1 MTLPPFQLR
10 VARPTADLAAAVAFY
25 RDLVGLPLL
34 SSFADH
40 DGFSGAILGEPERQL
55 ELVAHDGVVPSPTS
69 EDQLVL
75 YLGSADAV
83 TRAAERIEAG
93 GHARRVPANPY
104 WVADGAAAF
113 TDPDGYWLILSPS
126 RY

>member
-1 MTLPPFQLR
+1 MSVTELR
-10 VARPTADLAAAVAFY
+10 LVVTTDDYDAAVAFY

-40 DGFSGAILGEPERQL
+40 DGFSGAILGDLARQL
-55 ELVAHDGVVPSPTS
+55 ELVAHDGVVPTPTS

-75 YLGSADAV
+75 YFGSADEVAV
-83 TRAAERIEAG
+83 LADRIEAA

-104 WVADGAAAF
+104 WVDDGAVAF

-126 RY
+126 RV

>member
-1 MTLPPFQLR
+1 MQVR
-10 VARPTADLAAAVAFY
+10 IARPTADLDAAVAFY

-40 DGFSGAILGEPERQL
+40 AGFSGAILGEPGRQL

-75 YLGSADAV
+75 YLGSPDEV
-83 TRAAERIEAG
+83 SRVAARVEAG
-93 GHARRVPANPY
+93 GHERRVPANPY
-104 WVADGAAAF
+104 WSADGAAAF